1 MPEGLR
7 DRLNATTRDL
17 IARTSIGALFT
28 LLSINLLSDF
38 LRTGRVTGLLLL
50 VGESLV
56 VVLTIVRRRARLV
69 DRSAQAAIA
78 TALSLIGPS
87 LVRAPDWPGIFPD
100 SVTMIVSAI
109 GLIVVI
115 AGKLTLGRSFGI
127 APANRGVVVA
137 GPYGFVRH
145 PIYAGYL
152 VTHIAFVLAYP
163 SPWNLTVLIVSDTAL
178 IFRALCEERV
188 LATDRTYQMYCRRVA
203 WHLVPG
209 VF

>member
-1 MPEGLR
+1 M
-7 DRLNATTRDL
+7 TRESREICWDFV
-17 IARTSIGALFT
+17 ARAVVGSLFA
-28 LLSINLLSDF
+28 LLSINLLADF
-38 LRTGRVTGLLLL
+38 ARTHRATGLLLL
-50 VGESLV
+50 VSESLV

-78 TALSLIGPS
+78 TGLSLAGPS
-87 LVRAPDWPGIFPD
+87 LVRVTAGAGLLPDLATTI
-100 SVTMIVSAI
+100 ISAI

-115 AGKLTLGRSFGI
+115 SGKLTLGRSFGI

-137 GPYGFVRH
+137 GPYVFVRH

-152 VTHIAFVLAYP
+152 ITHVAFACAYP
-163 SPWNLTVLIVSDTAL
+163 SPWNLAILFVADAAL

-188 LATDRTYQMYCRRVA
+188 LAADRTYQTYCRRVA